1 MGLASGKR
9 REGEQQ
15 WAVRRTNLVVTVS
28 RGLHPRPA
36 RSHTWCFRGLP
47 RSAFRH
53 SVTWRCPTPLPPH
66 GLQPTRPLC
75 PWIVQARILDWVA
88 ISFSNAGKWKVKSES
103 KVAQS
108 CLTLSDPMEC
118 SPPGSSIHGIFQ
130 ARVLEWGAIA
140 FSIHMHIANIIYRIQ
155 STLYMHIAYSLYTH
169 IDYTLYMHII
179 AILCIWQG
187 SDLFHT
193 LTTQYDMKFKVHETL
208 KRKINVNSSSGQQ
221 QRHF

>member
-1 MGLASGKR
+1 MSDSVQPHR
-9 REGEQQ
+9 R
-15 WAVRRTNLVVTVS
+15 
-28 RGLHPRPA
+28 
-36 RSHTWCFRGLP
+36 
-47 RSAFRH
+47 
-53 SVTWRCPTPLPPH
+53 
-66 GLQPTRPLC
+66 QPTRLRC
-75 PWIVQARILDWVA
+75 PWD
-88 ISFSNAGKWKVKSES
+88 SPGKNTGLGCHFLLQCMKVKSES
-103 KVAQS
+103 ELAQS
-108 CLTLSDPMEC
+108 CPTLSDPMDC
-118 SPPGSSIHGIFQ
+118 SLPGSSIHGIFQ

-208 KRKINVNSSSGQQ
+208 KKKINVNSSSGQQ